1 MYEITDM
8 DHFGRGITRIDG
20 KIVFVNGAL
29 PGEIVELDIIENK
42 KKYMVANV
50 KSIKNES
57 INRVKV
63 ECPYY
68 NECGGCDLL
77 HLSYGSQLEYKKN
90 KVKNIFYKY
99 VGLNIDPE
107 IISSPNKAYRNKVV
121 FHKGKQGYGLY
132 KKNSHDI
139 VYIDE
144 CLLLDNKLNGLQNS
158 VSLDEDITFR
168 LCDGEV
174 ISNIFEKSEG
184 FKTINNLKFKLNIN
198 SFFQVNDF
206 ICSKLFDFVS
216 SFVSKDDEVL
226 DLYAGVGTLS
236 LVAAINAKKVYSIE
250 INEYASSNALE
261 NVKLN
266 NRENVEVINGDV
278 PKILKNFG
286 ESFNTVIVDPPRS
299 GLDEFTR
306 EFLLEK
312 LPNKILY
319 VSCDPLTLARDIDV
333 LKQKY
338 NIENIT
344 LLDMFPNTYHV
355 ETVCVLKKK
364 SA

>member
-29 PGEIVELDIIENK
+29 PGEIVELDIIEDK

-50 KSIKNES
+50 KTIKNES
-57 INRVKV
+57 VNRIKV

-68 NECGGCDLL
+68 SECGGCDLL
-77 HLSYGSQLEYKKN
+77 HLSYNSQLEYKKN
-90 KVKNIFYKY
+90 KVKNIFSKY
-99 VGLNIDPE
+99 ADLNIEPN
-107 IISSPNKAYRNKVV
+107 IVSSADKGYRNKVV

-144 CLLLDNKLNGLQNS
+144 CLLLDSKLKGLQNS
-158 VSLDEDITFR
+158 DSLEKEITFR
-168 LCDGEV
+168 ICDSGV

-206 ICSKLFDFVS
+206 ICSKLFDIVS
-216 SFVSKDDEVL
+216 GFVSKDDEVL

-236 LVAAINAKKVYSIE
+236 LVASINAKKVYSIE

-261 NVKLN
+261 NAKLN
-266 NRENVEVINGDV
+266 NKDNVEVINGDV
-278 PKILKNFG
+278 PKILKKFDKN
-286 ESFNTVIVDPPRS
+286 FNTVIVDPPRS

-306 EFLLEK
+306 DFLLEK

-319 VSCDPLTLARDIDV
+319 VSCDPLTLARDINV
-333 LKQKY
+333 LKEKY
-338 NIENIT
+338 ELDNIT

-364 SA
+364 EL